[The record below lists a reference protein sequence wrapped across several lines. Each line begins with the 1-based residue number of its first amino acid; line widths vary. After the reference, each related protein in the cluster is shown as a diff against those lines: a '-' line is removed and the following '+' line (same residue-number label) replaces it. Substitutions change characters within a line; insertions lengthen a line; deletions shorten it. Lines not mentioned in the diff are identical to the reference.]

1 MESHVARRTSANSK
15 AINQT
20 LFQEFI
26 HNKKIYKINITM
38 KIALFTNEFPPNI
51 YGGAGVHIDFL
62 SQELSKLGQIEVR
75 CFGDQIEDSNN
86 MHVRGIDS
94 HLGKMVDESNT
105 HIKMFHN
112 LSKNVEMSQATPQA
126 DIIHC
131 HTWYTHLAGVFTRE
145 LLQVPL
151 ILTTHSL
158 ETHRPWKVEQL
169 GNGYFLSRWIENS
182 AYNTADGIIA
192 VSEQMKTDVIEA
204 YGVAPEK
211 VTVIHN
217 GIDPDYYKPTFDTEL
232 LESLG
237 IDPNIPFVLFVGRI
251 TRQKGI
257 SGLIESAKHFNK
269 NCQIVLCAG
278 APDTKE
284 IAEET
289 ELLIA
294 NLKKE
299 REGVILISEMLPR
312 DKIKVLYSHA
322 RVFACPSL
330 YEPFGI
336 INLEAMSCETPVVG
350 SHVGGIP
357 EIIIEGKTGYLVPL
371 ESVSRTDFNP
381 ANPEAFQK
389 AFADKINMLLDD
401 EALATRMGKAGRERV
416 LELFS
421 WESIAKTTFDYYQ
434 KVIDG
439 FVKEKA

>member
-1 MESHVARRTSANSK
+1 
-15 AINQT
+15 
-20 LFQEFI
+20 
-26 HNKKIYKINITM
+26 M

-75 CFGDQIEDSNN
+75 CFGDQSVNSTN
-86 MHVRGIDS
+86 MNVQGITS
-94 HLGKMVDESNT
+94 SLTKMVDDNNP

-112 LSKNVEMSQATPQA
+112 LSKNVELAQATPQA
-126 DIIHC
+126 DIVHC
-131 HTWYTHLAGVFTRE
+131 HTWYTHLAGIFTRE
-145 LLQVPL
+145 LLQIPL

-192 VSEQMKTDVIEA
+192 VSKQMKDDVIEA

-217 GIDPDYYKPTFDTEL
+217 GIDPEFYKPTFDESLL
-232 LESLG
+232 LEYG
-237 IDPNIPFVLFVGRI
+237 IDPEVPFVLFVGRI

-257 SGLIESAKHFNK
+257 SQLIAAAKYFNK
-269 NCQIVLCAG
+269 NCQVVLCAG

-289 ELLIA
+289 EALIA
-294 NLKKE
+294 DLCKE
-299 REGVILISEMLPR
+299 REGIILISEMLPR
-312 DKIKVLYSHA
+312 EKIKILYSHA

-336 INLEAMSCETPVVG
+336 INLEAMACETPVVG

-357 EIIIEGKTGYLVPL
+357 EIITEGSTGHLVPL
-371 ESVSRTDFNP
+371 ESISRTDFNP

-389 AFADKINMLLDD
+389 DFAAKINLLLSD
-401 EALATRMGKAGRERV
+401 ENLAIQMGKAGRERV
-416 LELFS
+416 LQLFS
-421 WESIAKTTFDYYQ
+421 WESIAKTTFNYYQ

>member
-1 MESHVARRTSANSK
+1 
-15 AINQT
+15 
-20 LFQEFI
+20 
-26 HNKKIYKINITM
+26 M

-62 SQELSKLGQIEVR
+62 SQELAKLAQVEVR
-75 CFGDQIEDSNN
+75 CFGDQNVDTDSMN
-86 MHVRGIDS
+86 VRGINS
-94 HLGKMVDESNT
+94 SLTKMVDDANP

-112 LSKNVEMSQATPQA
+112 MSRNVEMSQATPQA

-131 HTWYTHLAGVFTRE
+131 HTWYTHLAGIMTRE

-169 GNGYFLSRWIENS
+169 GNGYFLSRWIEDR

-192 VSEQMKTDVIEA
+192 VSKQMKDDVIEA

-217 GIDPDYYKPTFDTEL
+217 GIDPEFYKPTFDTDL
-232 LESLG
+232 LAQYN
-237 IDPNIPFVLFVGRI
+237 IDPAIPFVLFVGRI

-257 SGLIESAKHFNK
+257 SQLIAAAKHFNK

-284 IAEET
+284 IELET
-289 ELLIA
+289 EALIA
-294 NLKKE
+294 DLKKE
-299 REGVILISEMLPR
+299 RDGVILISEMLPR
-312 DKIKVLYSHA
+312 EKIKVLYSHA

-336 INLEAMSCETPVVG
+336 INLEAMACETPVVG

-357 EIIIEGKTGYLVPL
+357 EIIVEGESGYLVPL

-381 ANPEAFQK
+381 LNPEAFQK
-389 AFADKINMLLDD
+389 AFAAKINILLDD
-401 EALATRMGKAGRERV
+401 EALATQMGKAGRKRV
-416 LELFS
+416 LDIFS
-421 WESIAKTTFDYYQ
+421 WESIAKTTFDSYQ

>member
-1 MESHVARRTSANSK
+1 
-15 AINQT
+15 
-20 LFQEFI
+20 
-26 HNKKIYKINITM
+26 M
-38 KIALFTNEFPPNI
+38 KIALFSNEFPPNI

-62 SQELSKLGQIEVR
+62 SQELAKLGQVEVR
-75 CFGDQIEDSNN
+75 CFGDQNLDTDS
-86 MHVRGIDS
+86 MHVQGINS
-94 HLGKMVDESNT
+94 SLTKMVDDSNP

-112 LSKNVEMSQATPQA
+112 LNRNVEMSQATPEA
-126 DIIHC
+126 DVIHC
-131 HTWYTHLAGVFTRE
+131 HTWYTHLAGIMTRE

-192 VSEQMKTDVIEA
+192 VSEQMKEDVIEA
-204 YGVAPEK
+204 YGVNPEK

-217 GIDPDYYKPTFDTEL
+217 GIDPEFYKPTFDNNLL
-232 LESLG
+232 LEYG
-237 IDPNIPFVLFVGRI
+237 INPNIPFVLFVGRI

-257 SGLIESAKHFNK
+257 SQLIAAAKHFNK
-269 NCQIVLCAG
+269 NSQIVLCAG

-284 IAEET
+284 IELET
-289 ELLIA
+289 EALIA
-294 NLKKE
+294 DLRKE
-299 REGVILISEMLPR
+299 RDGVILISEMLPR
-312 DKIKVLYSHA
+312 EKIKILYSHA

-336 INLEAMSCETPVVG
+336 INLEAMACETPVVG

-357 EIIIEGKTGYLVPL
+357 EIIVEGESGYLVPL
-371 ESVSRTDFNP
+371 KSISRTDFNP

-389 AFADKINMLLDD
+389 AFATKINILLDD
-401 EALATRMGKAGRERV
+401 EALATRMGKTGRERV
-416 LELFS
+416 LKIFS
-421 WESIAKTTFDYYQ
+421 WESIAKTTYDYYQ